1 MTLVES
7 RSELNI
13 RKRTGPTDALHHRGG
28 PSVHVRASAVHRWI
42 SATRREYTQ
51 LQQNWAGLGHDVK
64 PSAMMVDWIF
74 IRGNKRI
81 LL

>member
-1 MTLVES
+1 MRYIIEEAPVCMLE
-7 RSELNI
+7 
-13 RKRTGPTDALHHRGG
+13 HRLCIDGS
-28 PSVHVRASAVHRWI
+28 PPQEEN
-42 SATRREYTQ
+42 TPDP
-51 LQQNWAGLGHDVK
+51 QQNWAGLGHDVK